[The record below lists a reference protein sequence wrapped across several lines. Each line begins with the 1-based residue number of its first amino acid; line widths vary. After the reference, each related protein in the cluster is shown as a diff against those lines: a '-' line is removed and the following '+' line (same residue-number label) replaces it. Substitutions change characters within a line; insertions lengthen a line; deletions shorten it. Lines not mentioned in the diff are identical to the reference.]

1 MLGIVGFL
9 TGPLGKIAT
18 YAGIV
23 LVVVGIAFGYLKL
36 KEHEAVQQATIQYN
50 IEQLQQVQKQ
60 NDAYKAQIDT
70 LQQQADVLVKQN
82 DDLNKAVDTQKDEID
97 SFILTAP
104 KVVVPPASLMVCTV
118 PALPD
123 KFNTNKDVASLL
135 NKVYNSNVKCKN
147 NMDGIKSFFVS
158 ARKTIH

>member
-36 KEHEAVQQATIQYN
+36 KEHEAVQQATLQYN

-97 SFILTAP
+97 SFILNSNDQTLDP
-104 KVVVPPASLMVCTV
+104 L
-118 PALPD
+118 
-123 KFNTNKDVASLL
+123 FNQVL
-135 NKVYNSNVKCKN
+135 NKMKGK
-147 NMDGIKSFFVS
+147 
-158 ARKTIH
+158 